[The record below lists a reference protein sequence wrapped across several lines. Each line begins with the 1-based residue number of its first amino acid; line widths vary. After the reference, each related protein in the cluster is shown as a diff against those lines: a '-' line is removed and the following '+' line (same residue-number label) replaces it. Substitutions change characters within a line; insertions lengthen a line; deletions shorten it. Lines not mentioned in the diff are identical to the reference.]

1 MPALWT
7 VRLAKT
13 PAKQLDRFPGH
24 DSAAIRAAL
33 KVLARDPFA
42 HPKAERLHGY
52 GFDWRLRVRDY
63 RVLYDLDP
71 LERLILVGDIAR
83 RTTTT
88 YKRRCAAGT
97 LT

>member
-1 MPALWT
+1 MNTLARWT
-7 VRLAKT
+7 VHLAKT
-13 PAKQLDRFPGH
+13 AVKQLDRFPGH
-24 DSAAIRAAL
+24 DRDAIRAAL
-33 KVLARDPFA
+33 KLLARDPFA
-42 HPKAERLHGY
+42 HPKAERLHEY

-88 YKRRCAAGT
+88 YKRR
-97 LT
+97 